1 MALNINQADDDLN
14 NLAKTFLNQKQNV
27 VAAGTGVATT
37 ISSTGKATGTVAS
50 PGQSGFG
57 GSAKPGKRLYN
68 PLSKLASYTYNIS
81 LYMITPNAYSA
92 FIESG
97 RQRIDALSTSGGPN
111 GSIGEGA
118 YLIAQS
124 GGINN
129 KTSRRA
135 PGFELDYYIDNL
147 RFFTE
152 TATKTTTQSSVSAVS
167 EFDFTITEPYG
178 FSFVS
183 NLRKAAA
190 ALIINQSNTTGYEQ
204 SNLYKQFFI
213 LGIRFYGYDI
223 DGNLVKPQDAL
234 YGEPIDPL
242 GTNSL
247 FENFYD
253 IQLNDIKFRLDGKT
267 VQYAIKAASVSGQT
281 MLGVKRGRIPTGA
294 TVDGSTVDDAL
305 QGENGLFTK
314 LNKAQEDLAKKD
326 PPSLSIPNK
335 YNVVYLGDAYN
346 RLGLASLVTKADLQK
361 SNWGGTGAKSSTEST
376 DAKGSIPP
384 DNNSRLITINNDTSI
399 VQAIEQIVKRS
410 AFTVNALNV
419 TYSNT
424 TEPDPKQKNNP
435 QAKRENP
442 NRLTWYNVSTEIV
455 KAEWDDKVKDWAY
468 ETNYLIQLYEIPSV
482 ETPYAEDTSKYYGC
496 HKKYD
501 YWFTGKNSEILDLQL
516 TYNGLYYNA
525 VLGLELPPS
534 GNSTQ
539 AQNPGGE
546 RENEQQTSGGGSGS
560 STGNTGTTSG
570 NTGLKADPPPASAGD
585 DSAGSAGVGGMVAI
599 TPGLNSGGDK
609 TGALGIAMSAQ
620 NSVTTYL
627 NDPDAYANAT
637 MKIMG
642 DPDYLVRDAATS
654 VSSLYDKFYGP
665 DGYTIS
671 AQGGQV
677 FIEVAF
683 KEAVDYNDNTGT
695 LMINEDLF
703 FINYPPY
710 IKEMTNGAII
720 WGVSNVQSTF
730 SSGRFEQTLNLYAPS
745 FAGIGPTSGPIVTE
759 DPTFNEPSGQQSIS
773 TSTGSTTNDDA
784 DTQPTGNSPDEGG
797 RD

>member
-1 MALNINQADDDLN
+1 MIKVNQADDDLN
-14 NLAKTFLNQKQNV
+14 NLAKTLLNQKQNV
-27 VAAGTGVATT
+27 IPAGTGVATT
-37 ISSTGKATGTVAS
+37 ISSTGKATGTIAN
-50 PGQSGFG
+50 PGPSGFG
-57 GSAKPGKRLYN
+57 GSARPGKRLYN

-81 LYMITPNAYSA
+81 LYMITPKAYSA

-97 RQRIDALSTSGGPN
+97 RQNINALVTTEGAN
-111 GSIGEGA
+111 GSIGDGA

-152 TATKTTTQSSVSAVS
+152 TNTKTTGQSSISAVS

-178 FSFVS
+178 FSFIS

-190 ALIINQSNTTGYEQ
+190 ALIINQSSSGYEQ

-213 LGIRFYGYDI
+213 IGIRFYGYDV
-223 DGNLVKPQDAL
+223 DGNLVKPSDEL

-242 GTNSL
+242 GSNAL

-253 IQLNDIKFRLDGKT
+253 IQLNDIKFRLDGKV
-267 VQYAIKAASVSGQT
+267 VQYSIKAASVSGQT
-281 MLGVKRGRIPTGA
+281 MIGVKRGRIPTGA
-294 TVDGSTVDDAL
+294 TVGGSTVDDAL
-305 QGENGLFTK
+305 QGENGIFTK
-314 LNKAQEDLAKKD
+314 LNKVQEDMAKKD
-326 PPSLSIPNK
+326 PASIKIPNK
-335 YNVVYLGDAYN
+335 FNVVYLGDAYD
-346 RLGLASLVTKADLQK
+346 RLGLASLVTEADLQK
-361 SNWGGTGAKSSTEST
+361 SNWGGTGAKSTTEST
-376 DAKGSIPP
+376 DAKSSVPP
-384 DNNSRLITINNDTSI
+384 DPNSRLITINNDTSI

-424 TEPDPKQKNNP
+424 TEPDPEQKNNP
-435 QAKRENP
+435 FLKKENA
-442 NRLTWYNVSTEIV
+442 NKLTWYNVSVEVV
-455 KAEWDDKVKDWAY
+455 KAEWDDKIKDWAY
-468 ETNYLIQLYEIPSV
+468 ETNYIIGLYDVPSV
-482 ETPYAEDTSKYYGC
+482 ETPYAQDTSKYYGC
-496 HKKYD
+496 HKRYD

-546 RENEQQTSGGGSGS
+546 REAQQQTAGAGSGS
-560 STGNTGTTSG
+560 STGNTVTTSG
-570 NTGLKADPPPASAGD
+570 NTGLKSDAPPAGTGD
-585 DSAGSAGVGGMVAI
+585 DAAGTAGAGGLASV

-620 NSVTTYL
+620 NSITTYL

-637 MKIMG
+637 MRIIG
-642 DPDYLVRDAATS
+642 DPDYLMRDAATS

-683 KEAVDYNDNTGT
+683 KEAKDYNDDTGT

-720 WGVSNVQSTF
+720 WGVANVQSTF
-730 SSGRFEQTLNLYAPS
+730 NSGRFEQTLNLFAPS
-745 FAGIGPTSGPIVTE
+745 FAGMGDVRGPMVTE
-759 DPTFNEPSGQQSIS
+759 DPKFNE
-773 TSTGSTTNDDA
+773 TTDPRA
-784 DTQPTGNSPDEGG
+784 QKSPES
-797 RD
+797 

>member
-1 MALNINQADDDLN
+1 MIKENRVDDDLN
-14 NLAKTFLNQKQNV
+14 NLAKSSLNQNNYV
-27 VAAGTGVATT
+27 IATGTGVATT
-37 ISSTGKATGTVAS
+37 ISSTGTATGTVAN
-50 PGQSGFG
+50 PGPSGFG
-57 GSAKPGKRLYN
+57 GSMKPGRRIYN

-81 LYMITPNAYSA
+81 LYMITPNAYSK

-97 RQRIDALSTSGGPN
+97 RQKIDAFSTAEGPGG
-111 GSIGEGA
+111 SLGEGA

-129 KTSRRA
+129 TTSRRA

-152 TATKTTTQSSVSAVS
+152 TATKTTGQSSISAVS

-190 ALIINQSNTTGYEQ
+190 AMIVNQSNTGYE
-204 SNLYKQFFI
+204 NALVYKQFFV

-223 DGNLVKPQDAL
+223 DGNIVKPQSEL

-242 GTNSL
+242 GSEAL

-253 IQLNDIKFRLDGKT
+253 IQLNEIKFRLDGKT

-281 MLGVKRGRIPTGA
+281 MIGVKRGRVPTGA
-294 TVDGSTVDDAL
+294 TVGGSTVDEAL

-314 LNKAQEDLAKKD
+314 LNKQQEDMAQKE
-326 PPSLSIPNK
+326 PPSLKIPNK
-335 YNVVYLGDAYN
+335 YNVVYLGDAFE
-346 RLGLASLVTKADLQK
+346 RLGNASMVTEADVQK
-361 SNWGGTGAKSSTEST
+361 SNWGGSGAKTTTEST
-376 DAKGSIPP
+376 DAKSSVPP
-384 DNNSRLITINNDTSI
+384 DNNSRLVTISNDTSI
-399 VQAIEQIVKRS
+399 LQAIEQIVKRS
-410 AFTVNALNV
+410 AFMVNAMNV

-424 TEPDPKQKNNP
+424 TQPDPKQKN
-435 QAKRENP
+435 QEQIQRENP
-442 NRLTWYNVSTEIV
+442 SKLTWYTVNAEVV
-455 KAEWDDKVKDWAY
+455 KAEWDDKIKDWAY
-468 ETNYLIQLYEIPSV
+468 ETNYIIQLYEIPSI
-482 ETPYAEDTSKYYGC
+482 ETPYARDTSRYYGP
-496 HKKYD
+496 HKRYD
-501 YWFTGKNSEILDLQL
+501 YWFTGKNSEILDLNL

-525 VLGLELPPS
+525 VLGLENPPS
-534 GNSTQ
+534 ANSTA

-546 RENEQQTSGGGSGS
+546 REGQAQTSGGGSGA
-560 STGNTGTTSG
+560 TPGNSKTTSA
-570 NTGLKADPPPASAGD
+570 NTGLKGDPPPPGAGD
-585 DSAGSAGVGGMVAI
+585 DSAGTAAAGGMTSV

-609 TGALGIAMSAQ
+609 TGALGIAMAAQ

-637 MKIMG
+637 MRIIG
-642 DPDYLVRDAATS
+642 DPDFLVRDGASS
-654 VSSLYDKFYGP
+654 VTEFYNKFYDS
-665 DGYTIS
+665 DGYTVS

-683 KEAVDYNDNTGT
+683 KEAVDYSDNTGT
-695 LMINEDLF
+695 MIINEELF

-710 IKEMTNGAII
+710 IKEMTQGAII
-720 WGVSNVQSTF
+720 WGVANVQSTF
-730 SSGRFEQTLNLYAPS
+730 SSGRFEQTLNLFAPS
-745 FAGIGPTSGPIVTE
+745 FAGIGDPRGPMVTE
-759 DPTFNEPSGQQSIS
+759 DPKFEPPSRQQTVATQS
-773 TSTGSTTNDDA
+773 GSTPDDDA
-784 DTQPTGNSPDEGG
+784 STQPTGETDGG